1 MIRISTDSTSDLS
14 QLFKKKNIAVMPVCV
29 ILDGKV
35 YEDGVDVFP
44 QDIYKFVEETGKLPK
59 TAARNTFDYK
69 TFFEDLTKNGDTV
82 IHLAFS
88 SGLSGCC
95 NCAIEAAKDFDNV
108 YVIDTKSLS
117 TGSGLLV
124 MKACDLIEEGKSAQ
138 EIVKE
143 VSALVDKVQASFVVS
158 TMEYLY
164 KGGRC
169 SMLSSIVATVL
180 KIMPTLYVKKGKIV
194 AGKKYMGNIL
204 KNADKY
210 VLDTLKK
217 HNKYDKKRVFLTYT
231 EGTDERIVQKVENAL
246 KAHSDFE
253 EILYTN
259 AGSTV
264 TSHCGKGTIGIL
276 YLDEEVVYSEE

>member
-14 QLFKKKNIAVMPVCV
+14 YLYKEKNIAVMPVCV

-69 TFFEDLTKNGDTV
+69 VFFEDLTKNGDTV

-88 SGLSGCC
+88 SGLSTCC
-95 NCAIEAAKDFDNV
+95 NCAIEAAKEFDNV

-117 TGSGLLV
+117 TGCGLLV
-124 MKACDLIEEGKSAQ
+124 LKACDLLEQGKSVQ

-180 KIMPTLYVKKGKIV
+180 KIMPTLYLKNGKIV
-194 AGKKYMGNIL
+194 AGKKYMGNI
-204 KNADKY
+204 
-210 VLDTLKK
+210 
-217 HNKYDKKRVFLTYT
+217 
-231 EGTDERIVQKVENAL
+231 
-246 KAHSDFE
+246 
-253 EILYTN
+253 
-259 AGSTV
+259 
-264 TSHCGKGTIGIL
+264 
-276 YLDEEVVYSEE
+276 